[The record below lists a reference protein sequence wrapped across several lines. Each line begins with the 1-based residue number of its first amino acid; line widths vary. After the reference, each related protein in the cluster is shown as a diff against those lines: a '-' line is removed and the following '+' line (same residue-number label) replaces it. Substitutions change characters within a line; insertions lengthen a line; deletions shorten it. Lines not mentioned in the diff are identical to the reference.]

1 MQTITQCSFVKVGDA
16 IEATDRFLESPT
28 IYGTVFAIDL
38 LVNDETG
45 ETWTTVYVD
54 RDNGGKIAV
63 RTNGYVIRKVAR

>member
-38 LVNDETG
+38 LVNGETG
-45 ETWTTVYVD
+45 EVSTIIYVD
-54 RDNGGKIAV
+54 HIVGSKIAV
-63 RTNGYVIRKVAR
+63 RPNGDRKSVV